1 MTDCLFCKMVNKE
14 IPTNIAYEDADIMAF
29 HDIAP
34 KAPVHILIIPKKHLS
49 DISDM
54 TEEDILLIGKIHYV
68 AKQLA
73 QQFAIDQSGYRLVT
87 NCKADSGQEVFHLHF
102 HLLGGE
108 RLGCFV

>member
-14 IPTNIAYEDADIMAF
+14 IPTNIAYEDADILAF

-49 DISDM
+49 DINEM
-54 TEEDILLIGKIHYV
+54 TEDDIALIGKIHYV
-68 AKQLA
+68 AKKLA
-73 QQFAIDQSGYRLVT
+73 QQFAINQSGYRLVT
-87 NCKADSGQEVFHLHF
+87 NCKADGGQEVFHLHF

-108 RLGCFV
+108 RLGCFA